1 VPEEFG
7 LLSVNALDV
16 LRGIALDSAAPSES
30 ATASQKKPSRI
41 GLFAPFLI
49 LIVLFG
55 GWSLY
60 WLFISHDIA
69 RRLETAEAD
78 FKKGGYAISHKPV
91 SVKGYPFRMFIEI
104 QDFKAVSPSGRGLSI
119 PLVSAE
125 ANAYA
130 LDKWVFV
137 AGHGFTWHRGMGSK
151 GPLGDVRVLADAKGS
166 AIRASVSHMRRP
178 VPDVAIEFINPVFVS
193 TNKAHPFGLTSADRF
208 EAYWR
213 PTAKVAGSAD
223 FLWRVDGG
231 KGYLRDAPVIDG
243 KAAKFDWHL
252 EGHMNNVASFKGGDL
267 TDRFKNWRNSGGTM
281 TELKASLGVGEV
293 SLFMQSPALGLDA
306 DNTLRGQFAAEIIGH
321 GDSYAFLKSAKIISP
336 EAEAL
341 ARPLWKLPALN
352 PEKPLKL
359 TLDLKEG
366 GIYAGPLRISDA
378 PVMP

>member
-1 VPEEFG
+1 VPPRYG
-7 LLSVNALDV
+7 LLSVNLFGIS
-16 LRGIALDSAAPSES
+16 RGIALDSAAPSQS
-30 ATASQKKPSRI
+30 ATTAAKKPSRL
-41 GLFAPFLI
+41 GLFAPLLI

-60 WLFISHDIA
+60 WLFISQDIA
-69 RRLETAEAD
+69 KRLDLAEAD
-78 FKKGGYAISHKPV
+78 LKKGGYAISHKPV

-104 QDFKAVSPSGRGLSI
+104 QDFKAISPSGRGMTI
-119 PLVSAE
+119 PLISAE

-137 AGHGFTWHRGMGSK
+137 AAHGFTWHRGMGAK

-166 AIRASVSHMRRP
+166 AIRASVSHIRKP
-178 VPDVAIEFINPVFVS
+178 VPDVRIEFINPVFVS
-193 TNKAHPFGLTSADRF
+193 TNRIQPFGLTSADRF

-213 PTAKVAGSAD
+213 PTPNVAGSAD

-231 KGYLRDAPVIDG
+231 KGYLRDIPVIDG
-243 KAAKFDWHL
+243 KMPKFDWHI
-252 EGHMNNVASFKGGDL
+252 EGHMNNVANFKGGDL

-293 SLFMQSPALGLDA
+293 SLFMQSPAIGLEA
-306 DNTLRGQFAAEIIGH
+306 DNTLRGQFDAEIIGH
-321 GDSYAFLKSAKIISP
+321 GDTFAFLKSAKLVSP
-336 EAEAL
+336 EAETL

-352 PEKPLKL
+352 PDKPLKL
-359 TLDLKEG
+359 TFDLKDG